1 MKAQCTSTPVLVRQ
15 CSGDAAVAGVT
26 AGTAAGGGGG
36 GGGDGRDGVSVPT
49 TAVSTMEC
57 NARVESRRGD
67 SSQLAAA
74 AVRCE
79 SQIG

>member
-26 AGTAAGGGGG
+26 AGTAGGG

>member
-15 CSGDAAVAGVT
+15 CSGDAALAGVT
-26 AGTAAGGGGG
+26 AGTAA